1 MKRSTIVASAALL
14 ALAAGCQSAQKPVST
29 SADSAIPLTD
39 ISPAPAPA
47 YQPAAPAQQYS
58 DVAVTSTPSLAGSG
72 TYVVQPGDTL
82 YKIARE
88 RYGDGKAW
96 QKIAAANPSING
108 TLIRPGQRLVLP

>member
-1 MKRSTIVASAALL
+1 MKRFTLLASATLL
-14 ALAAGCQSAQKPVST
+14 ALAAGCQSAQKPVS
-29 SADSAIPLTD
+29 SGADSGVPLTD
-39 ISPAPAPA
+39 ITPAPPPA
-47 YQPAAPAQQYS
+47 YEPVAPAQPVS
-58 DVAVTSTPSLAGSG
+58 DVAVAPAPMLAGTG
-72 TYVVQPGDTL
+72 AYVVQPGDTL